1 MQWAREFVNHF
12 GGLRLTFCNTLEHF
26 VTLRQR
32 TQARSYGHWIT
43 LNQVF
48 GDLECLSRFQSLL
61 HKTSESF
68 KLFLSGEISEGDWGE
83 KSKLRKSW
91 CHGDYEMRRWSWE
104 DMGMDI
110 FQSCISITGP
120 TLQSSERGHTF
131 PDFDNM
137 NWELSLTEGFSVSLH
152 YALWCLVH
160 FDTVRV
166 WELSVLSVLLFHW
179 SMHYVV

>member
-1 MQWAREFVNHF
+1 MSQWRDVTGDSQSEASIQVTWSLSANQRPVQWAREFVNHF
-12 GGLRLTFCNTLEHF
+12 GGLRRTFCNTLEHF

-110 FQSCISITGP
+110 FQSCISITHVAVIR
-120 TLQSSERGHTF
+120 ERSH
-131 PDFDNM
+131 
-137 NWELSLTEGFSVSLH
+137 LSW
-152 YALWCLVH
+152 LW
-160 FDTVRV
+160 
-166 WELSVLSVLLFHW
+166 
-179 SMHYVV
+179 